1 MNNTKIGYVTIQEAM
16 EFIEKRF
23 DKISDEELTKA
34 LHLAF
39 DKIENVP
46 VRDRGDSKVFP
57 RKRDGVKVL
66 ELVKKAQILEAYSIA
81 TGEADELSKINQGIS
96 GRSIGDMSVSY
107 DKSLKI
113 GDIAFSNV
121 EAARIMKRF
130 SRRTF

>member
-1 MNNTKIGYVTIQEAM
+1 MENKIGYVTLSEAK

-23 DKISDEELTKA
+23 EPIDDDSLSKA
-34 LHLAF
+34 LYIAF
-39 DKIENVP
+39 DKIENIP
-46 VRDRGDSKVFP
+46 VRCPGEVTTFP
-57 RKRDGVKVL
+57 RKNDNARVMS
-66 ELVKKAQILEAYSIA
+66 LVKKAQILEAYSVA
-81 TGEADELSKINQGIS
+81 TGEADDLSKINQGIS